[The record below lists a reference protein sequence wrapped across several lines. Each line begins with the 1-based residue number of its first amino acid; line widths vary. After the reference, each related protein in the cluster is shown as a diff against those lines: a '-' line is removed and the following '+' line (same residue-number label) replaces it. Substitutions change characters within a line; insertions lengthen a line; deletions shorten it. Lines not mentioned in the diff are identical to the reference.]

1 MCFSDKSERL
11 AFANLTN
18 VTKEGFTNATNE
30 TDLLGITPKNV
41 ANQFELDIILS
52 AYDENPGQI
61 LSHLDSCCDATS
73 CRVFVY
79 SSMAKGTRRSHDLEN
94 RTREKH
100 ELEDWMNTKTRFQ
113 KFGARVNNSWTG
125 SEATGFLWHIA
136 HEYDNYA
143 AKVAFVH
150 AHVSSWHS
158 GELCDIITTGVHNA
172 SASNGYVNLNNPYQ
186 RRCLSRNNL
195 VGLFASEEMR
205 DVIYGNWTRWF
216 GTRPPVRVTFECCAQ
231 FITTRH
237 TLRNRPRAF
246 WNRALS
252 SMASSEGKIP
262 WEYLWP
268 TLVNEDENVKKA
280 SC

>member
-1 MCFSDKSERL
+1 VCFSDKSERL

-18 VTKEGFTNATNE
+18 VTKEGFTNE

-61 LSHLDSCCDATS
+61 LSHLESCCDATS

-125 SEATGFLWHIA
+125 SEATGFCGT
-136 HEYDNYA
+136 
-143 AKVAFVH
+143 
-150 AHVSSWHS
+150 SRTST
-158 GELCDIITTGVHNA
+158 IITPRKSRSYMHT
-172 SASNGYVNLNNPYQ
+172 S
-186 RRCLSRNNL
+186 RR
-195 VGLFASEEMR
+195 
-205 DVIYGNWTRWF
+205 
-216 GTRPPVRVTFECCAQ
+216 GTAGSCATSSQ
-231 FITTRH
+231 QAFTTRARRMGML
-237 TLRNRPRAF
+237 T
-246 WNRALS
+246 
-252 SMASSEGKIP
+252 
-262 WEYLWP
+262 
-268 TLVNEDENVKKA
+268 
-280 SC
+280 